1 MDPNDT
7 KLDWGAVARALAGLS
22 EDTSSEGSSPMSYV
36 SNDHDGLTD
45 NELPAHSDSDSD
57 RADQK
62 SGRTGCTSP
71 RGGGMRVPEGP
82 FSPPSQAF
90 PLMILRMT
98 HPQPRPVSAE

>member
-7 KLDWGAVARALAGLS
+7 NLDWSAVARALAGVS

-45 NELPAHSDSDSD
+45 NELLAHSDSDSD

-62 SGRTGCTSP
+62 SGRTGRTSP
-71 RGGGMRVPEGP
+71 DDAPTAAPGFGRVTLSLAPATRQSTGGT
-82 FSPPSQAF
+82 A
-90 PLMILRMT
+90 
-98 HPQPRPVSAE
+98 PQGS

>member
-71 RGGGMRVPEGP
+71 RGG
-82 FSPPSQAF
+82 
-90 PLMILRMT
+90 
-98 HPQPRPVSAE
+98 